1 VVAVVVTLAVVLV
14 VTGELDV
21 VATLWRGGVAAQPAR
36 APAPMS
42 RQMKGRALRAR
53 FTAWSPSHGD
63 RTNEDRANEC

>member
-1 VVAVVVTLAVVLV
+1 
-14 VTGELDV
+14 
-21 VATLWRGGVAAQPAR
+21 
-36 APAPMS
+36 MS